1 MIIVTLKGADVFL
14 SGEVERALFPLLAK
28 VYNVDENELI
38 LHAQD
43 GYLYHD
49 GMDQTSFNLIV
60 KVEADVSFESKEK
73 EAAECIIKVM
83 KNYAIHTRVYFAYF
97 ESKHVYESINEE
109 YPLFINSGNVAS
121 FENDEESE
129 VEVYDGNI
137 FEEYE
142 DVLPVDDEE

>member
-60 KVEADVSFESKEK
+60 KVESDVSFESKEK
-73 EAAECIIKVM
+73 EA
-83 KNYAIHTRVYFAYF
+83 
-97 ESKHVYESINEE
+97 
-109 YPLFINSGNVAS
+109 
-121 FENDEESE
+121 
-129 VEVYDGNI
+129 
-137 FEEYE
+137 
-142 DVLPVDDEE
+142 